1 MIESVRE
8 DILKILE
15 GILRIIKSKDLN
27 ELRRLSDHTI
37 HGASIFQDE
46 DSIAIAV
53 ITYALSK
60 VLVSCDERILQEI
73 NNEIA
78 NAKDELSDGKT
89 SEYKYAIKNLFKIIS
104 EINENFRKYI
114 EEVIEYS
121 EIKKG
126 ARIYEHGISMARA
139 AEILGVSEWDL
150 MGYVGKTTLIDA
162 EEEDEKERLNF
173 ARKLFGIEK

>member
-1 MIESVRE
+1 
-8 DILKILE
+8 
-15 GILRIIKSKDLN
+15 
-27 ELRRLSDHTI
+27 
-37 HGASIFQDE
+37 
-46 DSIAIAV
+46 
-53 ITYALSK
+53 
-60 VLVSCDERILQEI
+60 
-73 NNEIA
+73 
-78 NAKDELSDGKT
+78 
-89 SEYKYAIKNLFKIIS
+89 YKYAIKNLFKIIS